1 MGCSVAKS
9 QAAGILTPPLREDRQ
24 SMEGLKITAGL
35 FVQEN
40 EHEFA
45 QIYEMGS
52 TLGTGGFGDVKK
64 CTHKESGAERAV
76 KIFRK
81 DLIPQD
87 QLESGSFFQEIEI
100 LRSLDHPNIVKVFEF
115 FEDTKRVFI
124 VMELCRGGELFA
136 QLVQRSRF
144 DERQAACVMKQVLS
158 AVTYLHSR
166 GIIHRDLKPE
176 NILLEEAGDD
186 LNIKLVDFGTA
197 TFYNRKKRLTGK
209 MGTAYYV
216 APEVLVGSYDE
227 KCDVWSSGVIIYIML
242 CGRPPFEGSNTGEIL
257 DKVVQRSF
265 TTAGPPWD
273 LISKEALDIINR
285 MLAPVD
291 TRITALAALS
301 HPWIR
306 NFAESKSPQ
315 PDLVI
320 AVMSNMR
327 AFTSRTK
334 LKDAVLTF
342 LATQSLTL
350 QDTKELRDVFRSID
364 KNGDGKLSQEELF
377 NKYKETMGAAEAREQ
392 VERIM
397 EEVDTD
403 RNGFIDYTEFLKA
416 SLDQRKLLSKRNL
429 SEAFSLFDQDGS
441 GTISAQEVRK
451 VLERG
456 NMMQEEV
463 WTQIIQ
469 EVDVNGDGE
478 IDLKEFEL
486 LLMSKL

>member
-24 SMEGLKITAGL
+24 ALEGLKITAGL
-35 FVQEN
+35 FVTEN

-45 QIYEMGS
+45 QIYEMGK

-144 DERQAACVMKQVLS
+144 DESQAAYVMKQVLS

-265 TTAGPPWD
+265 TTVGPPWD
-273 LISKEALDIINR
+273 LISKEALDLINR

-350 QDTKELRDVFRSID
+350 QDTKELRDVFRTID

-377 NKYKETMGAAEAREQ
+377 NKYKETMGVAEAREQ

-397 EEVDTD
+397 KEVDTD

-416 SLDQRKLLSKRNL
+416 SLDQRKLLSKQNL
-429 SEAFSLFDQDGS
+429 SEAFGLFDQDAS

-486 LLMSKL
+486 LLMSKI